1 MNQLSEIY
9 LSNTTWN
16 IESLLNESPFELDG
30 DDSYDVYVF
39 RRLIEAAMT
48 LGFWNGYVALA

>member
-1 MNQLSEIY
+1 MDQLSEMY
-9 LSNTTWN
+9 FSNVKWN
-16 IESLLNESPFELDG
+16 IGSLLKESPFQLDG

>member
-1 MNQLSEIY
+1 MDQLSEMY
-9 LSNTTWN
+9 FTNVKWN
-16 IESLLNESPFELDG
+16 IDSLLKESPFQLDG